1 MSRSNSTKFLTA
13 GLVTALFAFGS
24 MALAQ
29 VNPVLPPAGP
39 IDREVH
45 KPNTGN
51 LDQLDSVTSGATV
64 RASQM
69 IGMTVHDA
77 QGEAVAAINDLV
89 LDPRNGRI
97 RYAAVTYGGFLG
109 LGDKLFAV
117 PFEAFTCQSDP
128 DDADEVI
135 LVLNVNEQMLENA
148 QGFDQDNW
156 PNFGDKSF
164 TDQLDK
170 RYGVDRQSRMN
181 HPTERPRVNVEVNR
195 Q

>member
-1 MSRSNSTKFLTA
+1 MLRSKFTTFVCATVAA
-13 GLVTALFAFGS
+13 GFFSVAS
-24 MALAQ
+24 AQ

-39 IDREVH
+39 VEREVQ

-51 LDQLDSVTSGATV
+51 LGQIDSVTSGATV

-69 IGMTVHDA
+69 IGMAVHDA
-77 QGEAVAAINDLV
+77 KGESVAEINDLV
-89 LDPRNGRI
+89 LDPRTGKV

-117 PFEAFTCQSDP
+117 PFEAFTVQADP

-135 LVLNVNEQMLENA
+135 LVLNINEQMLENA

-181 HPTERPRVNVEVNR
+181 NTEGRPRVNVNINR

>member
-1 MSRSNSTKFLTA
+1 MLHSKIATFVCTTVAA
-13 GLVTALFAFGS
+13 GLFSVTH
-24 MALAQ
+24 AQ
-29 VNPVLPPAGP
+29 VNPILPPAGP
-39 IDREVH
+39 VEREVQ

-51 LDQLDSVTSGATV
+51 LGQIDSVTSGATV

-69 IGMTVHDA
+69 IGMAVHDA
-77 QGEAVAAINDLV
+77 KGESVAEINDLV
-89 LDPRNGRI
+89 LDPRTGKI

-109 LGDKLFAV
+109 MGDKLFAV
-117 PFEAFTCQSDP
+117 PFEAFTTQSDP

-148 QGFDQDNW
+148 QGFDQDSW

-170 RYGVDRQSRMN
+170 RYGIDRQSRMN
-181 HPTERPRVNVEVNR
+181 HPEGRPRVDVNINR